1 MKKLITILA
10 VLLSLLAKGQTYDP
24 TTGTVTNKPLGLNA
38 AAATDSRSYFYS
50 TSTFSWRPYQ
60 SRAEILSYLNLAKYR
75 TGQFDIIM
83 DSASQRWVLYFRNG
97 TTDNDLVYKIPIGND
112 QWKLIGNLGTV
123 DVTNFLGTRDNIP
136 LTFKVNNFQSGR
148 IDNTN
153 ANTFFGYR
161 AGGLI
166 TSANNTAI
174 GYGSLLANSSGGG
187 NTSVGT
193 QSLFSSTFGNNNTSV
208 GYNALSNNTAGGS
221 NTVIGYNTALGI
233 TTGSFNTVV
242 GANVTGLSASLSNN
256 IIIAD
261 GQGNKRLTVDDA
273 GTSVLVSTTALG
285 LPTGN
290 TAQRP
295 SSPITGYLRYNTD
308 SAAKETYNGSIWVK
322 DGSGGGGG
330 SGTVANVATGLFLSG
345 GPITTTGTIIADSA
359 AMAGYFLR
367 RKDSS
372 IYWPKYR
379 ADTSILAI
387 YNALAGKQATGNY
400 ITATT
405 GDVVATGPGSVSATI
420 QANAVTTT
428 KIINSAVTLPKLAN
442 GTANSL
448 IGYNGSGVPA
458 VVTAGTNITI
468 SGNVISAAGSS
479 GCNWPVEAR
488 IDTIYSRNQW
498 FTFDGLTPTGGITLV
513 KNNGTFYTSGGNGSY
528 GNYITIGPNESY
540 EDYVY
545 DLTFTL
551 QNAGSNFGIAIGTK
565 YQNGA
570 NTADMLARLT
580 TGVGAGNNIYISRS
594 IDGLN
599 FTTGPSNITLALND
613 VINLKVTYRNHV
625 FSVQYTNITSGQTTS
640 PVTFTLTNAQS
651 GIPAMGKFALYE
663 FSGTHLIQSIKIS
676 SNVVRNPNV
685 MYLGDSKT
693 AGFNATT
700 FANRYADLL
709 NATYPSTAIIAGGGN
724 TTLDLG
730 TMLQQVYFT
739 NGRIA
744 VMNIGSNDIR
754 NGRTVSQ
761 TMATYDSIVS
771 LLTIRGISVYH
782 IVMPEDSTGGGT
794 GGGVGLTALKNTIAA
809 TYPST
814 YIPNVWNEMSVS
826 NVLKSAYN
834 GGDGIHPNDAGNAAA
849 AADVIAS
856 GMITTCTS
864 RIAQIGTTD
873 NIIQRFG
880 DSIWLSPSYRVY
892 IDSIARAA
900 GSAGSA
906 IQFTVTSNTNNFGMK
921 WTGINS
927 VGNSLFQD
935 DGTNTAIGTT
945 PGTYKFKVNGDV
957 NTIGMGVYTGATN
970 GLQLFDRSTANAF
983 AFFANGDNLNIQPST
998 LGFSAIQFSQA
1009 GLIYGQGLD
1018 INGKSAF
1025 LDTGKVQARFSYF
1038 TNIHST
1044 FTRYS
1049 LIDKAYA
1056 DSAIAKQITD
1066 SLSANTFEIDNP
1078 NLGDTLFV
1086 PLTSASARIKSL
1098 IAGTGVTFGVNDST
1112 ITINSTAGSVAG
1124 SNTQVQYNNSGAF
1137 GAEAAFAY
1145 DQSTN
1150 RLTAGEVT
1158 INGSGVDRIFISGN
1172 NTGTMN
1178 TIHSPNLTVEAMTNN
1193 DATTSGSGTITNA
1206 VGFNYFGLP
1215 TLTATN
1221 SSITYTDVSNV
1232 KIEEPVAGTNITISR
1247 SRSLYAKGI
1256 GYIAMSANEVFEDN
1270 GGTPTLGKA
1279 GHYIFTGTTA
1289 TATLPDL
1296 ATYKGGIY
1304 FIKNAG
1310 SGNLTLQRAGSD
1322 QIYDTSAVTS
1332 IIITAGSARVV
1343 VAGTS
1348 FWFVE

>member
-295 SSPITGYLRYNTD
+295 SSPAAGYLRYNTD
-308 SAAKETYNGSIWVK
+308 SVAKETYNGTIWVK

-359 AMAGYFLR
+359 SMAGYFLR

-448 IGYNGSGVPA
+448 IGYNGSGVPS
-458 VVTAGTNITI
+458 VITAGSNITI
-468 SGNVISAAGSS
+468 AAGVISAAGGVSTAVDSLKESGDSVFAYKTGSPFFQYNDFKLNVSLAGDSIFMSGDSYTASQGASTGAGYSNLFPPQVGKYRNNLAVGGTGAKVAISNVNIALPGYSNYSTVTGMFGFNDLRRSGYNVKTLNKIQNAWTGILASAYLSDVAIPASS
-479 GCNWPVEAR
+479 ASTTGTWTVQDIGTALGGKSTKMGGTAKYAQS
-488 IDTIYSRNQW
+488 IGATMSW
-498 FTFDGLTPTGGITLV
+498 TFTGTNVFVSTVAYDGVLLTGGIAKVEIDGVPVDTIDTNGQTDGISDGFSNNVQMIYAVGYWDLPYKSHTITLTTLTT
-513 KNNGTFYTSGGNGSY
+513 NTFYVDYFGVLNGISNAPPVYMSLIPKMNSGSY
-528 GNYITIGPNESY
+528 AIGAGTTPPTNLGSVAVFNSGDSVIKLAFTPFFSRRYPVQLVDVNKYFNPQDLSQLDADSVHPSDTGYAKILQAFMAVTEFSAYNGVATRDRVSYVNMSQARRIIFGEMTPNLLTDIGGVTYEAGIPRMFISNPSAPLGKKGLRFYVDNTGKAVIGGYDQGPNIEQ
-540 EDYVY
+540 DYFY
-545 DLTFTL
+545 MYP
-551 QNAGSNFGIAIGTK
+551 GTVK
-565 YQNGA
+565 A
-570 NTADMLARLT
+570 
-580 TGVGAGNNIYISRS
+580 
-594 IDGLN
+594 
-599 FTTGPSNITLALND
+599 
-613 VINLKVTYRNHV
+613 
-625 FSVQYTNITSGQTTS
+625 
-640 PVTFTLTNAQS
+640 
-651 GIPAMGKFALYE
+651 
-663 FSGTHLIQSIKIS
+663 
-676 SNVVRNPNV
+676 
-685 MYLGDSKT
+685 
-693 AGFNATT
+693 
-700 FANRYADLL
+700 
-709 NATYPSTAIIAGGGN
+709 
-724 TTLDLG
+724 
-730 TMLQQVYFT
+730 
-739 NGRIA
+739 
-744 VMNIGSNDIR
+744 
-754 NGRTVSQ
+754 
-761 TMATYDSIVS
+761 DSIVS
-771 LLTIRGISVYH
+771 KTLLRSKALQS
-782 IVMPEDSTGGGT
+782 DSA
-794 GGGVGLTALKNTIAA
+794 LILKNMR
-809 TYPST
+809 
-814 YIPNVWNEMSVS
+814 V
-826 NVLKSAYN
+826 
-834 GGDGIHPNDAGNAAA
+834 GNATMNLLVHAN
-849 AADVIAS
+849 DSV
-856 GMITTCTS
+856 TY
-864 RIAQIGTTD
+864 QI
-873 NIIQRFG
+873 
-880 DSIWLSPSYRVY
+880 PS
-892 IDSIARAA
+892 
-900 GSAGSA
+900 
-906 IQFTVTSNTNNFGMK
+906 
-921 WTGINS
+921 
-927 VGNSLFQD
+927 
-935 DGTNTAIGTT
+935 
-945 PGTYKFKVNGDV
+945 
-957 NTIGMGVYTGATN
+957 
-970 GLQLFDRSTANAF
+970 
-983 AFFANGDNLNIQPST
+983 
-998 LGFSAIQFSQA
+998 
-1009 GLIYGQGLD
+1009 
-1018 INGKSAF
+1018 
-1025 LDTGKVQARFSYF
+1025 
-1038 TNIHST
+1038 ST
-1044 FTRYS
+1044 FATPQ
-1049 LIDKAYA
+1049 
-1056 DSAIAKQITD
+1056 QISD
-1066 SLSANTFEIDNP
+1066 SLNANTFEIDNP

-1086 PLTSASARIKSL
+1086 PLTANSARIKSL
-1098 IAGTGVTFGVNDST
+1098 IAGTGVTFGINDST
-1112 ITINSTAGSVAG
+1112 FTINSTAGSVAG

-1232 KIEEPVAGTNITISR
+1232 KIEEPVAGTNITIDR
-1247 SRSLYAKGI
+1247 PRSLYAKGI
-1256 GYIAMSANEVFEDN
+1256 AYLAIMANEPVETSSSSFNIGKTGIVVFN
-1270 GGTPTLGKA
+1270 GS
-1279 GHYIFTGTTA
+1279 TGTG
-1289 TATLPDL
+1289 TLPSL
-1296 ATYKGGIY
+1296 ATYKGAVY
-1304 FIKNAG
+1304 FVKNAG
-1310 SGNLTLQRAGSD
+1310 SGNLTIASSGSD
-1322 QIYDTSAVTS
+1322 NLYDTSSVTS
-1332 IIITAGSARVV
+1332 IIIAPGAARIISAS
-1343 VAGTS
+1343 TS
-1348 FWFVE
+1348 FWYVQ